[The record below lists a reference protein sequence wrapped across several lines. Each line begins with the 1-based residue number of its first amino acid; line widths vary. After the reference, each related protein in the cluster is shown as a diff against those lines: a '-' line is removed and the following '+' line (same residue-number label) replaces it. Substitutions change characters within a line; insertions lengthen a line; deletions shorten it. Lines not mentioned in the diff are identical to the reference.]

1 MAGHSKWA
9 NIKHRKGRQDAAR
22 GKLFGKLAKAIEV
35 AARDGGGAIEFNP
48 TLATAVEKAK
58 GASMPNDN
66 IERAIKR
73 GTGEVEGAVY
83 EEIWYE
89 GYGPGGVALYVQIL
103 TDNRNRAASD
113 VRSTF
118 TRNNGNLGEPGS
130 VGYLFSQKGLLVASG
145 PEDDVMLVALDAGA
159 EDVRDLDERSFE
171 VITGPSDL
179 GAVRKAL
186 EEAGVA
192 VESADVTQL
201 PASTV
206 PVEEGDARKILRL
219 IDALDDLDDVQ
230 AVYSNYDIDDEVME
244 KVLSDV

>member
-1 MAGHSKWA
+1 MSGHSKWA

-35 AARDGGGAIEFNP
+35 AARDGGGLIEFNP
-48 TLATAVEKAK
+48 TLATSVEKAK
-58 GASMPNDN
+58 AASMPNDN

-89 GYGPGGVALYVQIL
+89 GYGPGGVAVYVQIL

-130 VGYLFSQKGLLVASG
+130 VGYLFSQKGLILASG
-145 PEDDVMLVALDAGA
+145 SEDDVMLVALDAGA
-159 EDVRDLDERSFE
+159 DDIRDAGDDMFE
-171 VITGPSDL
+171 VITGPSDMPT
-179 GAVRKAL
+179 VRKAL
-186 EEAGVA
+186 EDSGVGI
-192 VESADVTQL
+192 ESADVTQL

-206 PVEEGDARKILRL
+206 PLEESDARKVLRL

-230 AVYSNYDIDDEVME
+230 AVFSNYDIDEEIME